1 MQDKGDEIVFI
12 ILTTTALLFI
22 LAVLI
27 ITILYLYQRRQMFY
41 FKKIDS
47 LKQNFEKELL
57 QTQIELHEN
66 LLNSFSREIHDNIGL
81 SLTLAKLNLNTLNSK
96 EDISN
101 KSKIEMSINLLSKAI
116 SDLRNLSKGLNSD
129 RINKNGLVKSLEEE
143 IETIK
148 LSKLIKI
155 SLEVN
160 GIPNFL
166 DPQKE
171 LLLFR
176 IIQESLN
183 NIIKHSNAN
192 TARIILQFNESN
204 FNLKIIDNGIG
215 FDTSSMNHK
224 KGSGLFNINSR
235 IKVMNGVYSIH
246 SNKQGTF
253 IDIIIPY

>member
-12 ILTTTALLFI
+12 ILTTTVLLFI

-27 ITILYLYQRRQMFY
+27 ITILYLYQRRQIFY

-47 LKQNFEKELL
+47 LKQDFEKELL
-57 QTQIELHEN
+57 HTQIELHEN
-66 LLNSFSREIHDNIGL
+66 LLNSFSKEIHDNIGL

-96 EDISN
+96 EDVSN

-148 LSKLIKI
+148 LSKFIKI

-160 GIPNFL
+160 GVANFL

-183 NIIKHSNAN
+183 NIIKHSNASK
-192 TARIILQFNESN
+192 ARIILHYNESN
-204 FNLKIIDNGIG
+204 FNLKILDNGNG
-215 FDTSSMNHK
+215 FDTTSLNHK

-235 IKVMNGVYSIH
+235 IKVMNGSHSIH
-246 SNKQGTF
+246 SSKKGTC